1 MLHEQSPDALLRL
14 SLETSRCLKR
24 AFEAIE
30 CLEVEEKLA
39 VAEEGMSVFSNKWLQ
54 RGGKNSRI
62 LACLTILLSLLGIL
76 VEQAGI
82 TNAALDRRHVRSVN
96 IFLGQT
102 LPSDFGKPRVVHDIA
117 TATVQ
122 VAQAL
127 GQVMC
132 DELRKQVL
140 SIRVDV
146 RRVLDSAFED
156 VLVNLQWRASIPE
169 GCKSAKHFE
178 DENSE

>member
-1 MLHEQSPDALLRL
+1 MHWDVR
-14 SLETSRCLKR
+14 
-24 AFEAIE
+24 
-30 CLEVEEKLA
+30 
-39 VAEEGMSVFSNKWLQ
+39 
-54 RGGKNSRI
+54 NSRI
-62 LACLTILLSLLGIL
+62 LACLAILLSLLRIF
-76 VEQAGI
+76 VEQARI
-82 TNAALDRRHVRSVN
+82 TDAALDRRHVRRVN
-96 IFLGQT
+96 VFLSQT
-102 LPSDFGKPRVVHDIA
+102 LPSDFGKPRVIHDIA

-127 GQVMC
+127 GQIMC
-132 DELRKQVL
+132 DELREQVL
-140 SIRVDV
+140 RVRVDI